1 MQYSGFWNNVPKIC
15 SILAPMA
22 EVTDMVFRRLVAKH
36 GKPDVL
42 YTEFVSANG
51 LMSLGRNILLHDLQ
65 FHDSEH
71 PIVAQIFGS
80 DHEICARAT
89 EYVCTLGFD
98 GVEINMGCPDRAV
111 MKQGAGAA
119 LIDDPLRAIR
129 IIQEMKRAAG
139 AIPVSVKTRI
149 GVRKDVLDEW
159 IPRLIDAQPAAI
171 VIHGRTAKELSLIPA
186 RWERIGRAAKLAEGT
201 GVRVI
206 GNGDIE
212 SLDEGYRIARA
223 YGAHGFMVGR
233 AAIGNPFFFSGRND
247 ITLVERLAVM
257 CEHASLFKEL
267 MPWKPFVHVRKHL
280 AKYAA
285 GFHGIK
291 ELRADLMRAN
301 NPEDV
306 ARVTKIFLEK
316 SEICPPPHLAEVE
329 EFKNES

>member
-1 MQYSGFWNNVPKIC
+1 MKYSGFWNNVPEIC
-15 SILAPMA
+15 SVLAPMA
-22 EVTDMVFRRLVAKH
+22 EVTDMVFRRLVAKY
-36 GKPDVL
+36 GKPDVI

-51 LMSLGRNILLHDLQ
+51 LMSKGRDVLLRDLQ
-65 FHDSEH
+65 FHNSEH

-80 DHEICARAT
+80 DPDICARAT
-89 EYVCTLGFD
+89 EYIVTLGFD
-98 GVEINMGCPDRAV
+98 GVEINMGCPDKAV

-119 LIDDPLRAIR
+119 LIDDPSRAVR

-149 GVRKDVLDEW
+149 GTRSDVLDEW
-159 IPRLIDAQPAAI
+159 LPRLIEARPAAI
-171 VIHGRTAKELSLIPA
+171 IVHGRTAKELSLVPA
-186 RWERIGRAAKLAEGT
+186 RWERIGRAAKLVEGT

-212 SLDEGYRIARA
+212 SLDEGYRVARA

-247 ITLVERLAVM
+247 VTLAERLAAM
-257 CEHASLFKEL
+257 CEHARLFKEL
-267 MPWKPFVHVRKHL
+267 MSYKPFVHVRKHL
-280 AKYAA
+280 AKYAF

-291 ELRADLMRAN
+291 ELRANLMRAN

-306 ARVTKIFLEK
+306 ARATKIFLEK
-316 SEICPPPHLAEVE
+316 I
-329 EFKNES
+329 KNSL